1 MAQTLIDIYRNI
13 LSYDN
18 TNISIV
24 IDGSNI
30 PWFSA
35 TNIAKILEYQNTS
48 KAISDHVENEDT
60 IEFEKIR
67 KYFEEVPQ
75 NAQPHALYINESGL
89 YSLIFSSKQSKAI
102 EFTRWVTR
110 EVLPSIRTHGY
121 YIMKQLYKE
130 KISKLNKKLTKYQK
144 RVKVLECNQKKTKYG
159 EGGTVYAI
167 RSIDTP
173 SKLIRIGK
181 TAAMCKRIPGYDT
194 AMPNKFEV
202 LYTLQVDDPIGV
214 ELCIRG
220 LLHPNIYRRN
230 KDYYQCTLEKIKEVF
245 HTCDKLVKGE
255 FSCRICGE
263 KMNEMGRLIVH
274 SKEVHN
280 IDDNELLV
288 VDLSDNQDGGALIE
302 IVNEH
307 DFDDEYYRKYIKYKM
322 KYLSLKSTDL

>member
-1 MAQTLIDIYRNI
+1 MAQTLIDIYQNI

-24 IDGSNI
+24 IDSSNI

-35 TNIAKILEYQNTS
+35 TNIAEILEYQNTS
-48 KAISDHVENEDT
+48 KAISDHVKNEDI
-60 IEFEKIR
+60 IEFEKLR
-67 KYFEEVPQ
+67 KYFEKVPH

-89 YSLIFSSKQSKAI
+89 YSLIFSSKKTKAI
-102 EFTRWVTR
+102 EFTRWVTT
-110 EVLPSIRTHGY
+110 EVLPSIRTRGY
-121 YIMKQLYKE
+121 YIMEQVYKG
-130 KISKLNKKLTKYQK
+130 KISKLNKKLTKYQN

-167 RSIDTP
+167 RSRDTS

-181 TAAMCKRIPGYDT
+181 TADMCKRIPGYDT

-202 LYTLQVDDPIGV
+202 LYTLQVDNPIGV

-230 KDYYQCTLEKIKEVF
+230 KDYYRCTLEKIKEVF

-255 FSCRICGE
+255 FSCQICGE
-263 KMNEMGRLIVH
+263 KMNEMSRLIVH

-280 IDDNELLV
+280 IDDNELLL
-288 VDLSDNQDGGALIE
+288 VDLSDNQYGGSFAE
-302 IVNEH
+302 IVN
-307 DFDDEYYRKYIKYKM
+307 DNVFDDENYRKYIKYKM
-322 KYLSLKSTDL
+322 KYLSLKSTD